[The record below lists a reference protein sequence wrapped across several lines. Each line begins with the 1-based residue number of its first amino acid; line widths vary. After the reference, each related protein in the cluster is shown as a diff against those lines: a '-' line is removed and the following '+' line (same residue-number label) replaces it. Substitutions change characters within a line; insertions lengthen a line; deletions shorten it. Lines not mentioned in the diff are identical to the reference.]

1 MGDGAPVGRAYGASL
16 YGIEAVVV
24 EVQAVRAAGVPRS
37 TITGQAESDVK
48 ESRERIRVALQK
60 SGLWKGDEGQ
70 TGAIINLAP
79 AGVRKA
85 GTGLDLPIALAVA
98 CSAYPDLGAGL
109 RQLLGYAEVGLDGTL
124 RPARGTLSAALAARE
139 AGFRLMIVPPE
150 AAREAAQVGG
160 LEVLAV
166 RTLRAVASLVRGDRT
181 VLVPWPASPPPPP
194 RPDLDLSDVKG
205 QPAARRAL
213 EVAAAGGHNLLMIGP
228 PGSGKTLLARR
239 LCTIMPPLSSEEALE
254 ATRTHS
260 AAGLTGPGSGLL
272 IERPFRA
279 PHHSI
284 SAAGLVG
291 GGSPPRPGEISLA
304 AHGVLFLDELPE
316 FPRSVLDMLR
326 QPLEDG
332 TVVVVRASGCAEFP
346 ARFLLA
352 AAMNPCP
359 CGWQGSGVRD
369 CRCTP
374 PMVDRYRGRISGP
387 LLDRIDLHV
396 MVPAVGAADLT
407 KAEPGETS
415 AQVRARVAAAREFQ
429 AARNR
434 RFGVHWNAHL
444 KPKDL
449 PAVCVLTPK
458 ARQAL
463 NQALERLQLSARAH
477 DRILKVARTL
487 ADLTATPVID
497 ISHIAEAVGYR
508 TLDRT
513 G

>member
-1 MGDGAPVGRAYGASL
+1 MSGRSPVGRAYGASL

-24 EVQAVRAAGVPRS
+24 EVQAVKASGMPRS
-37 TITGQAESDVK
+37 TITGQAENDVK

-60 SGLWKGDEGQ
+60 SELWKGSEGEG
-70 TGAIINLAP
+70 GAIINLAP

-85 GTGLDLPIALAVA
+85 GTGLDLPIAMAVA
-98 CSAYPDLGAGL
+98 CSAFPDLGAGL
-109 RQLLGYAEVGLDGTL
+109 RHWLGYAEVGLDGTL

-139 AGFRLMIVPPE
+139 AGFRSMVLPPE
-150 AAREAAQVGG
+150 AAREAAQVAG

-166 RTLRAVASLVRGDRT
+166 RTLRAAAALARGDRS
-181 VLVPWPASPPPPP
+181 VLAPWPPAPLPPP
-194 RPDLDLSDVKG
+194 RPDLDLCEVKG

-239 LCTIMPPLSSEEALE
+239 LCTIMPPLSREEALE

-260 AAGLTGPGSGLL
+260 AAGLIEAGGGLL
-272 IERPFRA
+272 FDRPFRA

-316 FPRSVLDMLR
+316 FPRAVLDMLR

-359 CGWQGSGVRD
+359 CGWLGSAVRD

-374 PMVDRYRGRISGP
+374 PMIERYRGRISGP

-407 KAEPGETS
+407 RAEPGETS
-415 AQVRARVAAAREFQ
+415 AQVRERVAACRQ
-429 AARNR
+429 AQAQRNSR
-434 RFGVHWNAHL
+434 LGTTWNAHL
-444 KPKDL
+444 KPRDL
-449 PAVCVLTPK
+449 PAVCSLTPR

-487 ADLTATPVID
+487 ADLAGVEVID
-497 ISHIAEAVGYR
+497 RPHVAEAVGYR
-508 TLDRT
+508 TLDRA
-513 G
+513 